1 MSHLLYPHQH
11 SPFNLLLFTRARLWS
26 AVVVA
31 SKPASFGL
39 YATFAITTL
48 LHLYTTATTLS
59 FCPHT
64 ALCSTTRYNRTY
76 TEALERSRRHRPRL
90 PLSSSLGHRHKS
102 KGSSVDLFINV
113 TAAPPSTT
121 PPVHLTERHC
131 RVQAQSTVYIKGVR
145 PSKGFQAAI
154 ALFGS

>member
-1 MSHLLYPHQH
+1 MERGSSCKQTSFFRTIRDFRHNYPITSLHYCYYSFFLSSHRPLLYH
-11 SPFNLLLFTRARLWS
+11 SLQS
-26 AVVVA
+26 D
-31 SKPASFGL
+31 L
-39 YATFAITTL
+39 YRSI
-48 LHLYTTATTLS
+48 
-59 FCPHT
+59 
-64 ALCSTTRYNRTY
+64 
-76 TEALERSRRHRPRL
+76 ERSRRHRPRL